1 LGFLN
6 FAEEGGYKMAKVLFK
21 RDEVIDKSMW
31 LFCHNGFKASSMQ
44 QIVETTGLKPGSI
57 YHSFG
62 NKESLFREV
71 LTSYSAKSMAKI
83 RETIDGAESINEGIL
98 AHLENTVAESISVD
112 YCSCL
117 LVKTQLEL
125 TDDGKKNNL
134 HDFAA
139 NQLKEVESLFRSYLE
154 REYDEETSSERAVS
168 IMLHIFGVRIYGYQ
182 QGSAELMLKGL
193 RVGLPW
199 LPWN

>member
-1 LGFLN
+1 
-6 FAEEGGYKMAKVLFK
+6 MAKALFK
-21 RDEVIDKSMW
+21 RNEVIDKSML
-31 LFCHNGFKASSMQ
+31 LFCRKGFKASSMQ

-62 NKESLFREV
+62 NKEALFREV
-71 LTSYSAKSMAKI
+71 LTSYSAKSMAKV
-83 RETIDGAESINEGIL
+83 RETIDGAESIDEGIL
-98 AHLENTVAESISVD
+98 LHLKNTVAESINPN

-125 TDDGKKNNL
+125 AADENKNNL

-139 NQLKEVESLFRSYLE
+139 NRLKKIESLFRSYLE
-154 REYDEETSSERAVS
+154 HEYDEETSSERAVS

-193 RVGLPW
+193 RAGLPW
-199 LPWN
+199 LPWD

>member
-1 LGFLN
+1 
-6 FAEEGGYKMAKVLFK
+6 MAKALFK
-21 RDEVIDKSMW
+21 RDEVIAKSMS
-31 LFCHNGFKASSMQ
+31 LFWHNGFKASSMQ

-71 LTSYSAKSMAKI
+71 LLSYSAKSMAKI
-83 RETIDGAESINEGIL
+83 RETIDGAGSIDEGIL
-98 AHLENTVAESISVD
+98 AFFENAVVESTRVD

-125 TDDGKKNNL
+125 TADGEKNNL

-139 NQLKEVESLFRSYLE
+139 KQLKEIESLFRSYLE

-168 IMLHIFGVRIYGYQ
+168 IMLHLFGARVYGYQ
-182 QGSAELMLKGL
+182 QGSAELILKGL

-199 LPWN
+199 LPWQ